1 MSDWMPSGAVWRL
14 CFQILVRH
22 ISDSIIWILYWC
34 CMIMKDRGQPRRTAN
49 KSFEWIYE
57 SNWLS
62 NPLLN
67 IYFVFGSRRKRKNC
81 FIFNSTSQGFSDF
94 SACIRYWSITYLGQD
109 FVKSTI
115 GNYEKYWY
123 NYASIESYTGYQ
135 TAKKD
140 TKSNHKR

>member
-1 MSDWMPSGAVWRL
+1 MSDWMPSGEVWRWCL
-14 CFQILVRH
+14 QILVHH

-34 CMIMKDRGQPRRTAN
+34 YMIMKNRGQPQRTAN

-57 SNWLS
+57 SDWLS

-81 FIFNSTSQGFSDF
+81 FIFNSTSQRFSYF
-94 SACIRYWSITYLGQD
+94 STCIQYWPITYLGQD

-115 GNYEKYWY
+115 GDYEKYWY
-123 NYASIESYTGYQ
+123 NHASTESYTGYQ
-135 TAKKD
+135 TAK
-140 TKSNHKR
+140 